1 MIKLIG
7 FEHQINILI
16 SNYASQ
22 NLHSSIIIHGP
33 KGIGKKIFIKK
44 LLSEIFK
51 SNLNENNYLHH
62 VNLLNKDTHPNVRNV
77 EKIFDNRSKKIKSEI
92 SIDQIRNLKNFVN
105 ETSSIQDLNKFI
117 IIDSADDL
125 NINSSNSLLK
135 ILEEPKKDTFIFL
148 ISHQISSLIP
158 TIRSR
163 CLKIKLNKHE
173 YNNFKNIV
181 SSQIDNITEDE
192 IKFLYDISN
201 GSPGDSI
208 MLYENNII
216 EMFDLTINSLS
227 NLKTDYYSIELA
239 NILTNMDN
247 ENFKSY
253 LSLLKSMLVI
263 MNKLKYE
270 NFLPTNYLSNQF
282 KILKNISIKLTSK
295 NIIDRFDFLSKNEKD
310 LFTYNFDKRL
320 FILNFLNS

>member
-1 MIKLIG
+1 MIKLFG
-7 FEHQINILI
+7 FENQFKSLIN
-16 SNYASQ
+16 NYVSQ

-62 VNLLNKDTHPNVRNV
+62 VNLLNKDSHPNVRNI
-77 EKIFDNRSKKIKSEI
+77 EKIFDTRSKKIKSEI
-92 SIDQIRNLKNFVN
+92 TIDQIRNLRNFLN
-105 ETSSIQDLNKFI
+105 ETSSIKDLSKFI

-125 NINSSNSLLK
+125 NINSANSLLK
-135 ILEEPKKDTFIFL
+135 ILEEPNKDTFIFL

-173 YNNFKNIV
+173 YNVFKNII
-181 SSQIDNITEDE
+181 SFHIDNITEDE
-192 IKFLYDISN
+192 IKFLYDITN

-208 MLYENNII
+208 LLYENNII
-216 EMFDLTINSLS
+216 EMFDLTIMSLS
-227 NLKTDYYSIELA
+227 NLKTDHHSLELA
-239 NILTNMDN
+239 NMLTNMDN

-253 LSLLKSMLVI
+253 LSFLKSILVI

-270 NFLPTNYLSNQF
+270 NFLPTNFLSN
-282 KILKNISIKLTSK
+282 KLKKLKNISIKLTSK
-295 NIIDRFDFLSKNEKD
+295 NIIDRFEFLSKNEKD

-320 FILNFLNS
+320 FILNFLNN

>member
-1 MIKLIG
+1 MIKLFG
-7 FEHQINILI
+7 FENQFKSLIN
-16 SNYASQ
+16 NYVSQ

-62 VNLLNKDTHPNVRNV
+62 VNLLNKDVRNI
-77 EKIFDNRSKKIKSEI
+77 EKIFDTRSKKIKSEI
-92 SIDQIRNLKNFVN
+92 TIDQIRNLRNFLN
-105 ETSSIQDLNKFI
+105 ETSSIKDLSKFI

-125 NINSSNSLLK
+125 NINSANSLLK
-135 ILEEPKKDTFIFL
+135 ILEEPNKDTFIFL

-173 YNNFKNIV
+173 YNVFKNII
-181 SSQIDNITEDE
+181 SFHIDNITEDE
-192 IKFLYDISN
+192 IKFLYDITN

-208 MLYENNII
+208 LLYENNII
-216 EMFDLTINSLS
+216 EMFDLTIMSLS
-227 NLKTDYYSIELA
+227 NLKTDHHSIELA

-253 LSLLKSMLVI
+253 LSFLKSILVI

-270 NFLPTNYLSNQF
+270 NFLSTNFLSN
-282 KILKNISIKLTSK
+282 KLKKLKNISIKLTSK
-295 NIIDRFDFLSKNEKD
+295 NIIDRFEFLSKNEKD

-320 FILNFLNS
+320 FILNFLNN

>member
-1 MIKLIG
+1 MIKLFG
-7 FEHQINILI
+7 FENQFKSLIN
-16 SNYASQ
+16 NYVSQ

-62 VNLLNKDTHPNVRNV
+62 VNLLNKDSHPNVRNI
-77 EKIFDNRSKKIKSEI
+77 EKIFDTRSKKIKSEI
-92 SIDQIRNLKNFVN
+92 TIDQIRNLRNFLN
-105 ETSSIQDLNKFI
+105 ETSSIKDLSKFI

-125 NINSSNSLLK
+125 NINSANSLLK
-135 ILEEPKKDTFIFL
+135 ILEEPNKDTFIFL

-173 YNNFKNIV
+173 YNVFKNII
-181 SSQIDNITEDE
+181 SFHIDNITEDE
-192 IKFLYDISN
+192 IKFLYDITN

-208 MLYENNII
+208 LLYENNII
-216 EMFDLTINSLS
+216 EMFDLTIMSLS
-227 NLKTDYYSIELA
+227 NLKTDHHSLELA
-239 NILTNMDN
+239 NMLTNMDN

-253 LSLLKSMLVI
+253 LSFLKSILVI

-270 NFLPTNYLSNQF
+270 NFLPTNFLSN
-282 KILKNISIKLTSK
+282 KLKKLKNISIELTSK
-295 NIIDRFDFLSKNEKD
+295 NIIDRFEFLSKNEKD

-320 FILNFLNS
+320 FILNFLNN

>member
-1 MIKLIG
+1 MIKLFG
-7 FEHQINILI
+7 FENQISSLI
-16 SNYASQ
+16 NNYVSQ

-62 VNLLNKDTHPNVRNV
+62 VNLLNKDSHPNVRNI
-77 EKIFDNRSKKIKSEI
+77 EKIFDTRSKKIKSEI
-92 SIDQIRNLKNFVN
+92 TIDQIRNLRNFVN
-105 ETSSIQDLNKFI
+105 ETASIKDLSKFI

-125 NINSSNSLLK
+125 NINSANSLLK
-135 ILEEPKKDTFIFL
+135 ILEEPNKDTFIFL

-173 YNNFKNIV
+173 YNNFKNII
-181 SSQIDNITEDE
+181 SFHIDNITDDE
-192 IKFLYDISN
+192 IKFLYDITN

-208 MLYENNII
+208 LLYENNII
-216 EMFDLTINSLS
+216 EMFDLTIMSLS
-227 NLKTDYYSIELA
+227 NLKTDQYSIELA
-239 NILTNMDN
+239 NMLTNMDN

-253 LSLLKSMLVI
+253 LSFLKSILVI

-270 NFLPTNYLSNQF
+270 NFLKTNFLSNKF
-282 KILKNISIKLTSK
+282 EKLKNISIKLTSK
-295 NIIDRFDFLSKNEKD
+295 NIIDRFEFLSKNEKD

-320 FILNFLNS
+320 FILNFLNN